1 MIRRALQIIKEENAG
16 KRRPE
21 RIPANLTKAR
31 QKSGREEIM
40 DRNLT
45 NGEIPLGLGMAFAQ
59 NTAAMERFAAMSA
72 AQKEEVIRMAQN
84 IGSKAEMTDFVQKL
98 ADGKS
103 ASL

>member
-1 MIRRALQIIKEENAG
+1 
-16 KRRPE
+16 
-21 RIPANLTKAR
+21 
-31 QKSGREEIM
+31 M

-45 NGEIPLGLGMAFAQ
+45 SGEIPLGLGMAFAQ

>member
-1 MIRRALQIIKEENAG
+1 
-16 KRRPE
+16 
-21 RIPANLTKAR
+21 
-31 QKSGREEIM
+31 
-40 DRNLT
+40 
-45 NGEIPLGLGMAFAQ
+45 MAFAQ